1 MDHLSSLTLDALE
14 LGCLDQGSVE
24 GAREHLGS
32 CARCSGDLSVLR
44 ESRARF
50 EADVFARTLPA
61 VEARRARRRWVW
73 LFAPALAA
81 AALGVTLVAQRE
93 PDVTAKGARPSC
105 EVFARRGERVFVVK
119 DGSALTPGDEIR
131 FVVRPAG
138 YRHVLVASV
147 DAAAVTTVYAPY
159 GEKKSLKLPSRTDRA
174 ELPGSVR
181 LDATPGPERLYCLFS
196 QQPIEAEPVLASLR
210 QIGSGGPGVLRN
222 PPALTLP
229 SVVAI
234 SALVEKVVP

>member
-14 LGCLDQGSVE
+14 LGCLDLASVQI
-24 GAREHLGS
+24 AREHLGS
-32 CARCSGDLSVLR
+32 CARCTSDLSVLR
-44 ESRARF
+44 DSRARF
-50 EADVFARTLPA
+50 DADVFARTLP
-61 VEARRARRRWVW
+61 VLERRRARRRWYW
-73 LFAPALAA
+73 LAAPALAA
-81 AALGVTLVAQRE
+81 AAFAVVLLVQPS
-93 PDVTAKGARPSC
+93 PDVTAKGGRPSC
-105 EVFARRGERVFVVK
+105 EVFARRSGRIFLVK

-147 DAAAVTTVYAPY
+147 DSAAVTTVYAPY
-159 GEKKSLKLPSRTDRA
+159 GEKKSLKLPSSTDRA

-196 QQPIEAEPVLASLR
+196 QRPIDAEPVLASLR
-210 QIGSGGPGVLRN
+210 QIGSGGPDVLRN